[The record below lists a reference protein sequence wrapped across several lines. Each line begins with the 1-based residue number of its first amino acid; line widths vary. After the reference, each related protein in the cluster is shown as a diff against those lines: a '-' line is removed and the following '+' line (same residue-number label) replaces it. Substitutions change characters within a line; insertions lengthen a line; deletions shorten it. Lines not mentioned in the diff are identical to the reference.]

1 MSIRRFFIWL
11 HRWAGLI
18 MALPLIIVGLTGS
31 VLAFHDEIDAW
42 LNPDFFT
49 VAQRNAP
56 LLSGVELREKAAAL
70 YPGLPI
76 DTAPLDIRP
85 GHTVEFVMVKD
96 TNHFMETEFE
106 VFLDPYTGQKVG
118 ERPLWSG
125 PSLTRQNIMS
135 YLLRVHFN
143 LALPWSTGE
152 LGATILGVTAIVWT
166 LDCFVGLYLTFPLF
180 RRVSGSAASS
190 ATSWLT
196 RWKLAWLI
204 KFRASSFRVNFD
216 IHRAFGL
223 WTWLILVVLSW
234 SSVGFNVN
242 QVFTPVMHAILPYAK
257 PGPGL
262 PQRAKPLEHPLLD
275 WQAAYSTG
283 HALLANQARAHGFV
297 IDKELALSFD
307 RDLGVYTI
315 AAKSLSEGEKTAQT
329 SVTFDAD
336 TAALLQS
343 SWPGSQPQK
352 AGDVVTSWL
361 FWLHTAAVLGLPLQ
375 IAIFA
380 MGLVITALSYTGVY
394 IWWRKLRA
402 RKLAASRQQLTL
414 EGQKTATSGATV

>member
-1 MSIRRFFIWL
+1 MIRRFFIWL

-31 VLAFHDEIDAW
+31 VLAFHDEIDTW
-42 LNPDFFT
+42 LNPELFT
-49 VAQRNAP
+49 VTQRHAP
-56 LLSGVELREKAAAL
+56 LLSGIALREKAAGL

-85 GHTVEFVMVKD
+85 GHTVEFVMVRD
-96 TNHFMETEFE
+96 TNQFMATEFE

-118 ERPLWSG
+118 ERLPWSA
-125 PSLTRQNIMS
+125 PSLTRQNLMS
-135 YLLRVHFN
+135 YLLRVHFD

-190 ATSWLT
+190 ARSWLT

-204 KFRASSFRVNFD
+204 KFRASAFRVNFD

-223 WTWLILVVLSW
+223 WTWLMLLVLAW

-242 QVFTPVMHAILPYAK
+242 QVFAPVMHRMFSYAQ
-257 PGPGL
+257 PAPGL
-262 PQRAKPLEHPLLD
+262 PQRAKPLEHPRLD
-275 WQAAYSTG
+275 WQAAYLTG
-283 HALLANQARAHGFV
+283 HALLANEARAHGFV
-297 IDKELALSFD
+297 IDEERALSFSS
-307 RDLGVYTI
+307 DLGVYTI
-315 AAKSLSEGEKTAQT
+315 AAKAVNEGEKTAQT
-329 SVTFDAD
+329 SVTFDAESG
-336 TAALLQS
+336 ALLQS
-343 SWPGSQPQK
+343 SWPGGQPGK
-352 AGDVVTSWL
+352 AGDVVTSWR

-375 IAIFA
+375 IAILL
-380 MGLVITALSYTGVY
+380 MGLVITALAITGIY
-394 IWWRKLRA
+394 IWWRKRRVRTLVA
-402 RKLAASRQQLTL
+402 RKQRSPVAKAVVQPGEVTP
-414 EGQKTATSGATV
+414 